1 MIYLSLATDGQDFRD
16 TSSFYRF
23 TADDVIETTTGTLR
37 RQSLQQSQQPT
48 KGVDFTAKQDQSCI
62 TLTVS

>member
-48 KGVDFTAKQDQSCI
+48 KGVDFTAEQDQSCI